1 MRKVLIVVS
10 FVGFNLVFG
19 KLLCLAGEE
28 YFQAKFIS
36 LSDAQKKWGIAKF
49 DAARFKT
56 ASTTQR
62 APMAVDAVKRR
73 LYVGQDRK
81 KVRGELGEPTGYF
94 FSDTIYAYQI
104 EEYSE
109 SKKEAWQLIFIPDK
123 DLKKVVDVKIHKKC
137 CYETPEWAK

>member
-1 MRKVLIVVS
+1 MKKFLFVAI
-10 FVGFNLVFG
+10 FVGLSLGFG

-36 LSDAQKKWGIAKF
+36 LSDAEKKWGNTKF
-49 DAARFKT
+49 DLIRFKT
-56 ASTTQR
+56 ASAAQR
-62 APMAVDAVKRR
+62 APMAVDIVKRR
-73 LYVGQDRK
+73 LYVGLDRK
-81 KVRGELGEPTGYF
+81 KVRDELGEPTGYF

-109 SKKEAWQLIFIPDK
+109 SKKEAWQLVFIPDE
-123 DLKKVVDVKIHKKC
+123 DLRKVADVKIHKKC